1 MTARHRTLVL
11 GGVRSGKSTWA
22 EQQFAPDTDLD
33 YVATAAAR
41 DDDDWAERIALHQQ
55 RRPSHWRTV
64 ETLDL
69 VAILADPSRPRLID
83 DLGNWVAR
91 TIDATD
97 GWDADL
103 TDFRAEAELLDEAW
117 AAHSGRTVLVSTEV
131 GSGVHPE
138 SRAGRIF
145 RDELGRLNAA
155 LAATADE
162 VVLVVA
168 GIPMWL
174 RRPAADTESYDP
186 DDRS

>member
-1 MTARHRTLVL
+1 MSVAHRTLVL
-11 GGVRSGKSTWA
+11 GGVRSGKSHWA
-22 EQQFAPDTDLD
+22 ELQFVEVDALD
-33 YVATAAAR
+33 YIATATAR
-41 DDDDWAERIALHQQ
+41 DDDDWAERIALHRE
-55 RRPSHWRTV
+55 RRPHHWRTV

-69 VAILADPSRPRLID
+69 AGILSDPSTPRLID

-97 GWDADL
+97 GWDSDL
-103 TDFRAEAELLDEAW
+103 AGFRDAAEALVSAW
-117 AAHSGRTVLVSTEV
+117 TKHTGRVVLVSNEV

-145 RDELGRLNAA
+145 RDELGRLNAL
-155 LAATADE
+155 LAAAADE

-174 RRPAADTESYDP
+174 RGPLT
-186 DDRS
+186 DDGANR